1 MESSPPFTSSR
12 VSVCVRCGALVSWF
26 PFGSDVDRLSSVV
39 LCGLLEQFTALFS
52 IGSQSNTEICPIMLD
67 NESRAAPL
75 FAFGRDLGRGMG
87 VNWGEAWKGIGCKL
101 SQRQITQ

>member
-39 LCGLLEQFTALFS
+39 LCSLLEQFTALFS
-52 IGSQSNTEICPIMLD
+52 VGTQSNTEICPIMLD
-67 NESRAAPL
+67 IESRAAPL

-87 VNWGEAWKGIGCKL
+87 VEWGKPGRGSDVNLVSGK
-101 SQRQITQ
+101 